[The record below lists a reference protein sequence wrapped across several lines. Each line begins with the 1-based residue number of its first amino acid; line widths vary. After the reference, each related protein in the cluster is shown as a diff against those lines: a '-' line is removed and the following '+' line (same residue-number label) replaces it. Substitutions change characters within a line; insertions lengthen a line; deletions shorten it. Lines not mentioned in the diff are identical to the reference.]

1 MPRFHKEIADKA
13 LLKRDCYDIPLEFTL
28 EGLDPPKL

>member
-1 MPRFHKEIADKA
+1 MEQIPHQLIDVDS
-13 LLKRDCYDIPLEFTL
+13 LSIPLEFTL